1 VRSSETFVMPWVI
14 KPITSWV
21 LPEYDETAE
30 GDDDCDDE
38 SPVDSPTSPVR
49 KKRGRPRKLTLV
61 R

>member
-1 VRSSETFVMPWVI
+1 MPWVI

-21 LPEYDETAE
+21 LPEYEEVVDADDD
-30 GDDDCDDE
+30 GDDDNLLE
-38 SPVDSPTSPVR
+38 SQATAIR